1 MYICSHPIPSEIKV
15 DLGSEFRQG
24 LDSFLAKYSIS
35 LSASKAYSKGSSS
48 NAESAIR
55 LVKSAL
61 RQLCLTHTANW
72 PELLPLLV
80 QGINATGLYGTTT
93 SRSNLY
99 FSPFSYANH
108 LQLNGLLVPEAI
120 FNQHYD
126 QMKHIVKRRQN
137 RLSQRQVL
145 DKTKY
150 QPGNLVLAVNHPV
163 KNNDTKGLSQE
174 LAMTV
179 RGIYYVKQVLP
190 SHLRLIGLFTGE
202 ERSLPREFCVKLSL
216 ANIAQLQ
223 VQLEALQMQKVS
235 SSLFKANKFL
245 PPDAAKTW
253 NFLLGK
259 GGTPLDSSAI
269 DCMPE
274 ELADQDLESGSQPL
288 DNEDSEPHIRNRK
301 VLRSGQA
308 YLNIPTTPRFI
319 PRSILKPAP
328 LDTSFAQDSQ
338 ALKSPVNIQLSDF
351 PPPQP
356 TGQSDSVSHLPLP
369 GHESD
374 SLVTSPPPGH
384 DTPEVI
390 RKSIRWKDQLS
401 IRFLAGTKPHDFTQ
415 KLLVHTEQSCIIP
428 KKTSLMLMAFSLDM
442 SRQELC
448 YTSSWSDPSPVN
460 DVLTFS

>member
-1 MYICSHPIPSEIKV
+1 MYICSHPIPAEIKV
-15 DLGSEFRQG
+15 DLGSEFLQG
-24 LDSFLAKYSIS
+24 LDSFLAKYNIS

-80 QGINATGLYGTTT
+80 QGINSTGLYGTST

-108 LQLNGLLVPEAI
+108 LQLDGLLVPEAI
-120 FNQHYD
+120 FNQHFD

-179 RGIYYVKQVLP
+179 RGIYYVKEVSP

-223 VQLEALQMQKVS
+223 VQLELSRCKRCPAL
-235 SSLFKANKFL
+235 SLRLTNTYRL
-245 PPDAAKTW
+245 M
-253 NFLLGK
+253 L
-259 GGTPLDSSAI
+259 
-269 DCMPE
+269 
-274 ELADQDLESGSQPL
+274 
-288 DNEDSEPHIRNRK
+288 
-301 VLRSGQA
+301 
-308 YLNIPTTPRFI
+308 
-319 PRSILKPAP
+319 
-328 LDTSFAQDSQ
+328 
-338 ALKSPVNIQLSDF
+338 
-351 PPPQP
+351 
-356 TGQSDSVSHLPLP
+356 
-369 GHESD
+369 
-374 SLVTSPPPGH
+374 
-384 DTPEVI
+384 
-390 RKSIRWKDQLS
+390 
-401 IRFLAGTKPHDFTQ
+401 Q
-415 KLLVHTEQSCIIP
+415 KLGTFFLVKAAPPWTTIQVIIF
-428 KKTSLMLMAFSLDM
+428 LMIWWT
-442 SRQELC
+442 RI
-448 YTSSWSDPSPVN
+448 
-460 DVLTFS
+460 